1 MAPYEKISSFNLQTG
16 CCGSSAFLQCTAAR
30 SARQRGHNTP
40 GGISH
45 YMARRPAPISA
56 SSYSAVVRQLSYAPS
71 AQRPSLLVVLEHEK
85 SDDQCLDVATSLTN
99 QDSANG
105 SHFSAD
111 CGDELG
117 VSNQPEIQKLA
128 FHRRPPV
135 SRLSMRI
142 CLHPSGQ
149 CGVSSLSNWSWAPRL
164 AWS

>member
-1 MAPYEKISSFNLQTG
+1 VHSSSQREATWWSQYAGWNL
-16 CCGSSAFLQCTAAR
+16 A
-30 SARQRGHNTP
+30 
-40 GGISH
+40 
-45 YMARRPAPISA
+45 YMARRLAPISA

-111 CGDELG
+111 CGDKLG

-164 AWS
+164 AWSWWFGLAVTSTMRMLRADGRGAP